1 MFTFNVYAQAGSFA
15 RVISVTVPKNCIK
28 YAEDSL
34 RGADSSIQVLPRL
47 SKFVGKNLLK
57 MEEKEPGTYKSEF
70 KKLFTALTKILEEGL
85 RSLHYI

>member
-57 MEEKEPGTYKSEF
+57 MEEKEPGTYKSAIQKAF
-70 KKLFTALTKILEEGL
+70 YST
-85 RSLHYI
+85 Y